1 MVHWRVAIR
10 DRLGVLHIGPGWM
23 LIQVTVRG
31 NQAGR
36 GVRPGG
42 KRLMGMAVTGLL
54 IGFAAT
60 VRCTMRCQD
69 RGHHT
74 RACQTSSG
82 GWMIFAIPGI
92 GVCG

>member
-1 MVHWRVAIR
+1 MDA
-10 DRLGVLHIGPGWM
+10 DPGH
-23 LIQVTVRG
+23 G
-31 NQAGR
+31 AGESGWEGR
-36 GVRPGG
+36 ATGG

-54 IGFAAT
+54 IGFAVT
-60 VRCTMRCQD
+60 VRCTMRCQG